1 MKNETNILQETLEQI
16 REMYS
21 PANDRLSKIQLKLAV
36 GMLKGMIAAQKK
48 VEKFST
54 AMAHS
59 LQKRIK
65 TKGR

>member
-1 MKNETNILQETLEQI
+1 MENEQKILQETLQQV

-21 PANDRLSKIQLKLAV
+21 PANDCFSKIQLKIAV
-36 GMLKGMIAAQKK
+36 GMLKGMIAAQNT
-48 VEKFST
+48 VEKMGA
-54 AMAHS
+54 AMANS